1 MKKDIPQPKLEG
13 VAIVIAPRQDDPDDQ
28 LWDSYLLNQTG
39 QAITNVLVSSR
50 GYGKLDGERM
60 STTTLRHF
68 FEEVPPNTLIQIEPV
83 QTKLFE
89 ITNEYWL
96 SCNLNDH
103 MYDKKY
109 IFVPGSIST
118 DNFTAIPLLNR
129 EGIMIR

>member
-13 VAIVIAPRQDDPDDQ
+13 VAIVIAPRQDAPDDE

-39 QAITNVLVSSR
+39 HVISNVLVSSR
-50 GYGKLDGERM
+50 GYGTLDGERM

-68 FEEVPPNTLIQIEPV
+68 FEEVPPDTLIRIEPV
-83 QTKLFE
+83 QSKLFE

-96 SCNLNDH
+96 SCNLRNH

-109 IFVPGSIST
+109 IFVPGSISS
-118 DNFTAIPLLNR
+118 DNFTQIPLLDR